1 VSGPLDQVLAAGR
14 AAHQQLL
21 MVDACTITRAGAPTL
36 NRVTSALTPGAVT
49 TLYSGPCRLKTQ
61 RLPHD
66 RHAYERITVTARYEV
81 ALPFGATTAAQLQVG
96 DTLTITASGDA
107 RLIGRAM
114 SVMAVDFGST
124 ATAWRLTVEDTN

>member
-1 VSGPLDQVLAAGR
+1 MTGPLDQVLGAGR
-14 AAHQQLL
+14 AAHQQLML
-21 MVDACTITRAGAPTL
+21 DTCTITRPGTPTL
-36 NRVTSALTPGAVT
+36 NRTTSVLTLGAAT

-81 ALPFGATTAAQLQVG
+81 ALPFGATTTARLQIG

-107 RLIGRAM
+107 RLVGRAM
-114 SVMAVDFGST
+114 SIMAVDFGST